1 MTRKMNQRIQD
12 HVLQRKPLK
21 HVAMVLL
28 VGAVNFPLVRL
39 WYAARLRYLIARAAP
54 GQAWLHLAC
63 GKRPFFEWINIDVVP
78 YSPGPKVLLDL
89 RKPLP
94 LPDNTVDL
102 IYSEDFI
109 EHLELAQGR
118 RMLRE
123 CYRVL
128 RGGGMM
134 RILTPNLRVLATQYV
149 ERSPELLEWY
159 HRHYGTT
166 SFAEILN
173 HGMRSW
179 GHRFIYDDEML
190 TRELRAVGFSAQL
203 QAHNRSSNPALC
215 GLDRVDVQEAGYR
228 LYFDC
233 TKPLA

>member
-1 MTRKMNQRIQD
+1 MLRHGT
-12 HVLQRKPLK
+12 LK
-21 HVAMVLL
+21 RAAVALL
-28 VGAVNFPLVRL
+28 LGAVNFPLVRL
-39 WYAARLRYLIARAAP
+39 WYATLLKRLVARAGP
-54 GQAWLHLAC
+54 GQARLHLAC
-63 GKRPFFEWINIDVVP
+63 GKRPFPTWINLDVVP
-78 YSPGPKVLLDL
+78 SSPGPDVLLDL

-94 LPDNTVDL
+94 LPDGSIDL

-118 RMLRE
+118 QMLGE

-128 RGGGMM
+128 RRGGTM
-134 RILTPNLRVLATQYV
+134 RILTPNLRILATRYV

-159 HRHYGTT
+159 NRHYGTT

-190 TRELRAVGFSAQL
+190 ARELQAAGFSAQL
-203 QAHNRSSNPALC
+203 QAHNESHAPALR
-215 GLDRVDVQEAGYR
+215 GLDRADAQEAGYR
-228 LYFDC
+228 MYFDC
-233 TKPLA
+233 VKPQA